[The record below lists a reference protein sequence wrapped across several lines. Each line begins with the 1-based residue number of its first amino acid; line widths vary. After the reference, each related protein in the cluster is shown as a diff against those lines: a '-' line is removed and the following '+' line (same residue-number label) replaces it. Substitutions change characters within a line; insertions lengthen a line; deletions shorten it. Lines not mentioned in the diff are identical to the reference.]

1 MRDAVVAVRS
11 QPLDAGEFGEPA
23 RGTASGED
31 GNKVDGLRD
40 QRARDRYDS
49 FLNELFGTAQCADA
63 GARVDGADAAGAA
76 GAPGVELVEGFRA
89 AHPADGGKITRQSVG
104 SGRERL
110 GVGDECGGRGN
121 NKKKK

>member
-49 FLNELFGTAQCADA
+49 FLNELFETAQCADA
-63 GARVDGADAAGAA
+63 GAGVDGADAAGVA
-76 GAPGVELVEGFRA
+76 GAPGFEQVEGFRA
-89 AHPADGGKITRQSVG
+89 AHLADGDTIRPQAKAGAHQIG
-104 SGRERL
+104 EIGRATSEL
-110 GVGDECGGRGN
+110 Q
-121 NKKKK
+121 